1 MAIDPWGEIIGELDE
16 EAEGVIVV
24 DVNVEKVEEV
34 RNKIPIFADRKPK
47 IYQL

>member
-1 MAIDPWGEIIGELDE
+1 MPKEKTMLEKLR
-16 EAEGVIVV
+16 EG
-24 DVNVEKVEEV
+24 VEKVEEV